1 MNVTEFLATI
11 GFVPYGSVV
20 NSWDSFNEVGSV
32 LMQLWTESGQRVRDH
47 TVQGAYLRVCCW
59 NSVSHAKYGHNQTVG
74 YNGRDKAIK
83 SIEAGAHGYAALSN
97 APEEARKA
105 GAWARNADL
114 TKVYPI
120 LAIERSNETD
130 DIFAILGS
138 PISLEQVR

>member
-1 MNVTEFLATI
+1 MNVSEFLGTS

-20 NSWDSFNEVGSV
+20 NSRDSFNKVGSV
-32 LMQLWTESGQRVRDH
+32 LKQLWTESGQRVRHH

-59 NSVSHAKYGHNQTVG
+59 NALFHATCGHNQNVR

-83 SIEAGAHGYAALSN
+83 SVEAGAHGYAALSN

-114 TKVYPI
+114 TKVYP
-120 LAIERSNETD
+120 
-130 DIFAILGS
+130 
-138 PISLEQVR
+138 